1 METRK
6 LQLHWLIILKAFL
19 LVSVLSFG
27 QVNMTSTGSYS
38 QNFNT
43 LATSGSNNNFSNN
56 VTIASWYIQRED
68 GNATPNV
75 YAASTGSSSSGSF
88 YSFGS
93 TGNNE
98 RALGT
103 VNSGGTEDTAIGLL
117 LRNTSGVTITSIR
130 VSYTLE
136 QWRKAGDAS
145 QGLTFSYQTSSS
157 VIANLTPDTDMGW
170 TSVSGLNLNSLVNSG
185 PDDISVDGNTN
196 SVNATNVTLTGL
208 SLANGQYIMLRWRDI
223 NHSGSD
229 HGLAIDNVSVNYTV
243 PSFILSNDI
252 TTNNN
257 SANPFTTNQTVVA
270 NASFSG
276 IGRGSGINYEA
287 SNGAYA
293 ANSFTTSGSIGADDY
308 FYFTVTPNVGYQLN
322 FTSFDYQEQRTDG
335 DSPEDFSF
343 RSSLDNYSSSILTYG
358 LTNQSPTNRSIS
370 LNGAP
375 FQNVQSAVSFRL
387 YGYDASGQ
395 NANDREYQI
404 NNFAFLG
411 TVTMIPPSVSST
423 SPEAICNNAAG
434 VVVINGNNLIHVNS
448 VTVGGTAV
456 TITAQSN
463 TQLTV
468 NVPQGVSGQLVVTN
482 EAGSANGAIITLL
495 NAVTYYA
502 DVDGDG
508 FGNPLVSVSNCSG
521 QPVGYVIN
529 NVDCDDSITFYTDS
543 DGDGFGVLPKVACGT
558 VTNTSDCDDSITYYT
573 DSDGDGFGVLPK
585 LACGT
590 VTNNTDCDDSLTFY
604 TDSDGDGFGVLP
616 KLACGTVT
624 NTSDCDDSITYY
636 TDSDGDGFGVLPKL
650 ACGTVTNNT
659 DCNDNLISYQDSD
672 NDGFGSLPFV
682 ACGGVNNSSDTN
694 DALLTYID
702 NDNDGYGSQLLAPS
716 GVIDNTDCNDNN
728 NAINPGA
735 AEICFDGI
743 DQNCDGN
750 FNNGC
755 SVIFAQLRNDNCGI
769 TLTTIT
775 QALRGDMLSGS
786 IPQGVSLN
794 GYRFRVTNLSTNATR
809 IIERSNYVF
818 QISSTDIAQ
827 YGTAYTVE
835 VAIRLNDEWM
845 PYGGVCS
852 VVTPDV
858 PNTVIANSSCGSTL
872 VQMNNIIRAVVVPSA
887 VNYEYEVSLMEG
899 GIPVETTTLTRPGAS
914 LNLLQLSGISLKFGA
929 EYQIRVKVEVPT
941 AIGLQWSTNYGI
953 PCSVYSPVAPEAII
967 EGCASEAGVNPS
979 SMTSVIYS
987 SPVGGA
993 TQYRFTLSDDNGYV
1007 QQITSSSR
1015 TFRLSNFHALSPLT
1029 LGGSYSIE
1037 VEAQVFGFYYPGKDC
1052 NITVPGTLTRNGSS
1066 KEKESDVDNQS
1077 VISENMASFE
1087 IIAYP
1092 NPTADYFQLDIH
1104 SQQQIISIALYD
1116 ISGRLI
1122 ESFNANVN
1130 EINQKKIGQQWPTG
1144 IYTAVVSD
1152 SKEVKTIRLIKK

>member
-56 VTIASWYIQRED
+56 VTITSWYIQRED

-136 QWRKAGDAS
+136 QWRKGGDAS

-157 VIANLTPDTDMGW
+157 VISNLTPDTDMGW

-196 SVNATNVTLTGL
+196 SVSATNVTLTGL

-358 LTNQSPTNRSIS
+358 LTNQSPTNRSIN

-375 FQNVQSAVSFRL
+375 FQNVRSAISFRL

-423 SPEAICNNAAG
+423 SPTAICNNAAG

-502 DVDGDG
+502 DADGDG

-521 QPVGYVIN
+521 QPVGYVVN
-529 NVDCDDSITFYTDS
+529 NLDCDDSITFYTDS

-558 VTNTSDCDDSITYYT
+558 VTN
-573 DSDGDGFGVLPK
+573 
-585 LACGT
+585 
-590 VTNNTDCDDSLTFY
+590 
-604 TDSDGDGFGVLP
+604 
-616 KLACGTVT
+616 
-624 NTSDCDDSITYY
+624 
-636 TDSDGDGFGVLPKL
+636 
-650 ACGTVTNNT
+650 NT
-659 DCNDNLISYQDSD
+659 DCNDNLISYQDAD

-735 AEICFDGI
+735 DEICFDGI

-887 VNYEYEVSLMEG
+887 VNYEFEVSLMEG

-914 LNLLQLSGISLKFGA
+914 LNLLQLSGISLKFDA

-993 TQYRFTLSDDNGYV
+993 TQYRFTLSDGNGYF

-1029 LGGSYSIE
+1029 IGGSYSIE
-1037 VEAQVFGFYYPGKDC
+1037 VEAQVFGFYYHGKDC
-1052 NITVPGTLTRNGSS
+1052 NITVPGTLTRNGSL
-1066 KEKESDVDNQS
+1066 KEKESDEDNQS

-1092 NPTADYFQLDIH
+1092 NPTADYFQLDIR

-1116 ISGRLI
+1116 TSGRLI
-1122 ESFNANVN
+1122 ESFNINAY

-1144 IYTAVVSD
+1144 IYTAVISD

>member
-1 METRK
+1 MNVSKKISNKNALNMETRK

-56 VTIASWYIQRED
+56 VTITSWYIQRED

-136 QWRKAGDAS
+136 QWRKGGDAS

-157 VIANLTPDTDMGW
+157 VISNLTPDTDMGW

-196 SVNATNVTLTGL
+196 SVSATNVTLTGL

-358 LTNQSPTNRSIS
+358 LTNQSPTNRSIN

-375 FQNVQSAVSFRL
+375 FQNVRSAISFRL

-423 SPEAICNNAAG
+423 SPTAICNNAAG

-502 DVDGDG
+502 DADGDG

-521 QPVGYVIN
+521 QPVGYVVN
-529 NVDCDDSITFYTDS
+529 NLDCDDSITFYTDS

-558 VTNTSDCDDSITYYT
+558 VTN
-573 DSDGDGFGVLPK
+573 
-585 LACGT
+585 
-590 VTNNTDCDDSLTFY
+590 
-604 TDSDGDGFGVLP
+604 
-616 KLACGTVT
+616 
-624 NTSDCDDSITYY
+624 
-636 TDSDGDGFGVLPKL
+636 
-650 ACGTVTNNT
+650 NT
-659 DCNDNLISYQDSD
+659 DCNDNLISYQDAD

-735 AEICFDGI
+735 DEICFDGI

-887 VNYEYEVSLMEG
+887 VNYEFEVSLMEG

-914 LNLLQLSGISLKFGA
+914 LNLLQLSGISLKFDA

-993 TQYRFTLSDDNGYV
+993 TQYRFTLSDGNGYF

-1029 LGGSYSIE
+1029 IGGSYSIE
-1037 VEAQVFGFYYPGKDC
+1037 VEAQVFGFYYHGKDC
-1052 NITVPGTLTRNGSS
+1052 NITVPGTLTRNGSL
-1066 KEKESDVDNQS
+1066 KEKESDEDNQS

-1092 NPTADYFQLDIH
+1092 NPTADYFQLDIR

-1116 ISGRLI
+1116 TSGRLI
-1122 ESFNANVN
+1122 ESFNINAY

-1144 IYTAVVSD
+1144 IYTAVISD